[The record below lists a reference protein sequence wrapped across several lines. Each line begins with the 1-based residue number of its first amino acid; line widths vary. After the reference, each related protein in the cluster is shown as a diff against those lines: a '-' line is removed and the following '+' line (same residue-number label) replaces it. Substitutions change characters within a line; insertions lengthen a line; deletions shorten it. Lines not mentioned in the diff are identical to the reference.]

1 MSRKHAFV
9 VYSGPEEVGRVFH
22 ALTHAKQVHQRGD
35 NAVLYFAAE
44 GTHWPATL
52 AQSEHPMNA
61 LFSDMVRAGVV
72 VGACEACANAF
83 GTAEGA
89 KEVVNLV
96 RGPDAS
102 FGQIDIIG
110 MHEDGYQVWLF

>member
-1 MSRKHAFV
+1 MSQKHAFV
-9 VYSGPEEVGRVFH
+9 VYSGPAEVGRVFH

-35 NAVLYFAAE
+35 QAEVYFAAE
-44 GTHWPATL
+44 GTHWPAIL
-52 AQSEHPMNA
+52 AKSDHPMNA
-61 LFSDMVRAGVV
+61 LFSEMLEAGVV
-72 VGACEACANAF
+72 TGACAACANAF
-83 GTAEGA
+83 GTADGA

-110 MHEDGYQVWLF
+110 MKDDGYQVWLF